1 MRITQ
6 APLICRNR
14 SIVLRKTWNT
24 TGWNRKPTKNFLMNV
39 RMPADSNSAHD
50 DWLTFKPIDTPV
62 RRIVRSYSGFSKY
75 FLSDQRSITAQSGTC
90 VRLMLMK
97 TWRKRCRNTYRRNL
111 GFGALG
117 LQPIPKPRW
126 DDSFV
131 RRSMK
136 IYFTQFI
143 ILQLNFKNT

>member
-14 SIVLRKTWNT
+14 SIVLRKTRNT

-50 DWLTFKPIDTPV
+50 DWHTFEPIDTPV
-62 RRIVRSYSGFSKY
+62 RRMVSSYRY
-75 FLSDQRSITAQSGTC
+75 
-90 VRLMLMK
+90 
-97 TWRKRCRNTYRRNL
+97 L

-117 LQPIPKPRW
+117 LRPHTQASLGRFFCQ
-126 DDSFV
+126 SFNENLFY
-131 RRSMK
+131 S
-136 IYFTQFI
+136 IYNFTNQY
-143 ILQLNFKNT
+143 